1 MAFKTRK
8 SKGQEETP
16 APRGQY
22 NNNRRSAVCVSPDP
36 LARGE
41 DPLAVAVQLRA
52 RHMRRFDEVDAR
64 MAVGDAERLSGIETV
79 LLATTPSETF
89 DGRRTSFRVL
99 EASFAALIY

>member
-41 DPLAVAVQLRA
+41 DPLAVAVQLLA
-52 RHMRRFDEVDAR
+52 MHTRRFDEVDAQ
-64 MAVGDAERLSGIETV
+64 MAAGGSLKTRRDRDRPGGDGSLENFWRPPDVLPRLGVIV
-79 LLATTPSETF
+79 VW
-89 DGRRTSFRVL
+89 R
-99 EASFAALIY
+99 